1 MVADSRVT
9 YKRRH
14 CYATRSNKIKV
25 VKTPGGKFGIKY
37 RKKRA
42 AAPKCGDCG
51 KALQGIKCL
60 RPKEYKHVSKHSKT
74 VSRAYGGAFCWNGG
88 VGELGTR
95 GLGGLRF
102 VGGCGSGCGSAARS
116 LSHTHSL
123 FPTSPHSTPP
133 EPTPTKGSR
142 CAHCVRNR
150 IVRAFLI
157 EEQKI
162 VKKVLQEKK
171 ASQKKK

>member
-51 KALQGIKCL
+51 KALQGLKCL
-60 RPKEYKHVSKHSKT
+60 RPKEYKHANRHTKT
-74 VSRAYGGAFCWNGG
+74 VSRAYGG
-88 VGELGTR
+88 E
-95 GLGGLRF
+95 
-102 VGGCGSGCGSAARS
+102 SE
-116 LSHTHSL
+116 
-123 FPTSPHSTPP
+123 ST
-133 EPTPTKGSR
+133 
-142 CAHCVRNR
+142 
-150 IVRAFLI
+150 
-157 EEQKI
+157 
-162 VKKVLQEKK
+162 
-171 ASQKKK
+171 